1 MNDRTYLT
9 PTEMCTLIAHEAVVL
24 LDAVE
29 SEVPS
34 CAWEFRTVLETLN
47 AVHHLGSD
55 GQALL
60 SWLDTEIANA
70 ERFAADG
77 TNLPNLIDTCRL
89 DTVPDAMTQMELVWL
104 LFDTAAMEECDP
116 EQRRAL
122 VNTAR
127 TITEMCGLD
136 DLLLGTLKPN
146 AAKLAEGLNAE
157 LADVHAELQA
167 SAGSSAGPARPGPE
181 EVPAPLAAPAM

>member
-9 PTEMCTLIAHEAVVL
+9 PTEVCTLIAHEAVVL
-24 LDAVE
+24 LDTME

-34 CAWEFRTVLETLN
+34 CVSEFRTALETLN
-47 AVHHLGSD
+47 VVHHLGRD

-60 SWLDTEIANA
+60 SWLDAEIASA

-77 TNLPNLIDTCRL
+77 TSLPNLIDTCRL
-89 DTVPDAMTQMELVWL
+89 DTTPDAVAQMELVWL
-104 LFDTAAMEECDP
+104 LFDTAAKEECGP
-116 EQRRAL
+116 KQRRAL
-122 VNTAR
+122 MSTAR

-136 DLLLGTLKPN
+136 DQLLSTLKPN
-146 AAKLAEGLNAE
+146 AANLAEGLDAE

-167 SAGSSAGPARPGPE
+167 SAGASAGPARQGPE
-181 EVPAPLAAPAM
+181 EGAAPSDGPAM

>member
-1 MNDRTYLT
+1 MNDRTYIT
-9 PTEMCTLIAHEAVVL
+9 PTEVCTLVAHEAVVL

-34 CAWEFRTVLETLN
+34 CAWEFRTALETLN

-60 SWLDTEIANA
+60 SWLDAEIASA

-77 TNLPNLIDTCRL
+77 TNLPNLIDTCQL
-89 DTVPDAMTQMELVWL
+89 DTVPDAVAQMELVWL
-104 LFDTAAMEECDP
+104 LFDAAATEECGP

-122 VNTAR
+122 VDTAR

-146 AAKLAEGLNAE
+146 VAKLAEGLNAE
-157 LADVHAELQA
+157 LADVHAELHA
-167 SAGSSAGPARPGPE
+167 SAGASAGPTRQGPE
-181 EVPAPLAAPAM
+181 EEPAPPAAPAM

>member
-9 PTEMCTLIAHEAVVL
+9 PTEVCTLVAHEAVVL

-29 SEVPS
+29 TAVPS
-34 CAWEFRTVLETLN
+34 CVSEFRTALETLN
-47 AVHHLGSD
+47 AVHHLGSN

-60 SWLDTEIANA
+60 SWLDA
-70 ERFAADG
+70 E
-77 TNLPNLIDTCRL
+77 
-89 DTVPDAMTQMELVWL
+89 
-104 LFDTAAMEECDP
+104 
-116 EQRRAL
+116 
-122 VNTAR
+122 
-127 TITEMCGLD
+127 ITEMCGLD

-167 SAGSSAGPARPGPE
+167 SAGLSAGPARQGAAE
-181 EVPAPLAAPAM
+181 EPAPPAAPAM

>member
-1 MNDRTYLT
+1 MNDRIYLT
-9 PTEMCTLIAHEAVVL
+9 PTEVCTLIAHEAVVL

-34 CAWEFRTVLETLN
+34 CAWEFRTALETLN
-47 AVHHLGSD
+47 VVHHLGSD

-60 SWLDTEIANA
+60 SWLDAEIASA

-89 DTVPDAMTQMELVWL
+89 DTVPDAAAQMELVWL
-104 LFDTAAMEECDP
+104 LFDTAAMEECGP

-122 VNTAR
+122 ASTAR

-167 SAGSSAGPARPGPE
+167 SAGASAGPTRHGPE
-181 EVPAPLAAPAM
+181 EEPAPPAAPAM